1 MKRLL
6 AIAACVALI
15 TLAILF
21 WGSIEEPTPQ
31 KAPVSQHQAP
41 VESNVEPTV
50 GNTSPPPPVTAGLPA
65 EVSINGFPVH
75 RDGRGNLLPGP
86 ETRALFD
93 SLAREQGQVPADL
106 WKDSVLESYRGRLGD
121 KAYAQL
127 EELLNRYIEYNLAL
141 QLLPMDGV
149 ASLADALDHVRQI
162 RMDYLG
168 PAAGAMF
175 RDWQQMEGFT
185 RQFVE
190 QVKNNSQDITQL
202 QQSLQEQV
210 YALPPTVQPNAQ
222 KVLDQSQDLFS
233 ALAGSAQ
240 ADTDVVQ
247 GIAEQMAAQALI
259 QPDFTFGE
267 PTAEFMAQYNEYTA
281 AKQNLLQQGEI
292 RSEDDP
298 ALEALR
304 QRYFSGSELLRVK
317 TLDRA
322 EMY

>member
-1 MKRLL
+1 M
-6 AIAACVALI
+6 
-15 TLAILF
+15 
-21 WGSIEEPTPQ
+21 
-31 KAPVSQHQAP
+31 
-41 VESNVEPTV
+41 
-50 GNTSPPPPVTAGLPA
+50 
-65 EVSINGFPVH
+65 
-75 RDGRGNLLPGP
+75 
-86 ETRALFD
+86 
-93 SLAREQGQVPADL
+93 
-106 WKDSVLESYRGRLGD
+106 
-121 KAYAQL
+121 
-127 EELLNRYIEYNLAL
+127 
-141 QLLPMDGV
+141 
-149 ASLADALDHVRQI
+149 
-162 RMDYLG
+162 
-168 PAAGAMF
+168 
-175 RDWQQMEGFT
+175 
-185 RQFVE
+185 
-190 QVKNNSQDITQL
+190 

-233 ALAGSAQ
+233 AMAGSAQ

-292 RSEDDP
+292 RSEDDV